1 MSQKSASA
9 TNQGLL
15 CWLSNNKK
23 VVELQR
29 LREMQR
35 PHERKGGITPKTAL
49 DLNSFHFCVTFKV
62 NPFFS

>member
-15 CWLSNNKK
+15 YWLTRIKK
-23 VVELQR
+23 VVEMQR

-35 PHERKGGITPKTAL
+35 LHEGNGRITPKTAL
-49 DLNSFHFCVTFKV
+49 DLNSFQMDPISTSV
-62 NPFFS
+62 